1 MIPTQFAPAE
11 RAAVTQIE
19 QDADTCVKSAVVS
32 ATLDAVP
39 NVLLILNEQRQA
51 VFANES
57 CLQLLNLRRRS
68 EVLGLRPGELIG
80 CIHAKETDG
89 GCGTAESC
97 RNCGA
102 VRAILSSIHGVQST
116 QECRIMLQNG
126 DSLDLQAV
134 AKPLEIAGRRFTVFT
149 LTDIA
154 GEKRRRALERI
165 FFHDVLNTAG
175 ILSMST
181 DILKRDPSEALNM
194 IDDLYRASH
203 RLVDEIRSQRD
214 LVAAES
220 GELQPMPS
228 TFSVA
233 PFLQG
238 LARQFSYHQVAAE
251 RYIDLSTGDQA
262 LMMTSDKTLLGRV
275 IGNMIKNALE
285 ASEPGSR
292 VTLSYTADTET
303 VVFSVHNSTYIPRD
317 IQLQIFNRSF
327 STKGTGRGLGT
338 YSMKLLTERYLGG
351 RVYFE
356 STPEAGT
363 TFYARYPITQVAPHE
378 DENLKSIAI
387 V

>member
-1 MIPTQFAPAE
+1 M
-11 RAAVTQIE
+11 
-19 QDADTCVKSAVVS
+19 
-32 ATLDAVP
+32 LDAVP

-51 VFANES
+51 VFANEA
-57 CLQLLNLRRRS
+57 CLKLLNLSGRS
-68 EVLGLRPGELIG
+68 EILGLRPGELIG
-80 CIHAKETDG
+80 CVHAAETEG
-89 GCGTAESC
+89 GCGTSESC
-97 RNCGA
+97 RTCGA
-102 VRAILSSIHGVQST
+102 VRAILSSIHGVQSS

-134 AKPLEIAGRRFTVFT
+134 AKPLEIDGRRFTVFT
-149 LTDIA
+149 LTDIG

-181 DILKRDPSEALNM
+181 DILKRDPSEAFNM

-220 GELQPMPS
+220 GELQPIPS

-233 PFLQG
+233 QFLQG
-238 LARQFSYHQVAAE
+238 LARQFSYHQVARE
-251 RYIDLSTGDQA
+251 RSVDLSTGDQA

-285 ASEPGSR
+285 ASVPGSTI
-292 VTLSYTADTET
+292 TLSFTTDAEM

-327 STKGTGRGLGT
+327 STKGAGRGLGT

-363 TFYARYPITQVAPHE
+363 TFYARYPITQVALHE
-378 DENLKSIAI
+378 DENL
-387 V
+387 